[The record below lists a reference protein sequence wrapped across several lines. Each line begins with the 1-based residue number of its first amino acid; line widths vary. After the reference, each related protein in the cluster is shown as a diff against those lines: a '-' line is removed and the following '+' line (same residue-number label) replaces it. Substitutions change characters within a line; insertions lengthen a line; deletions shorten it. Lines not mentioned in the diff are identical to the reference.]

1 MRIKVTAIDLDFTDS
16 VEEITEDQKTQA
28 VNNILQSLW
37 FVENEDDLVD
47 HISDVSGWLVNSL
60 DYDVL

>member
-1 MRIKVTAIDLDFTDS
+1 MRIKVTSIDLDFTDS
-16 VEEITEDQKTQA
+16 VEEVSEEKKTEA
-28 VNNILQSLW
+28 VNNILQSVW
-37 FVENEDDLVD
+37 FVEDEDDLVD